1 MKLLILDN
9 FDSFTWNLVQMFDNV
24 ETTVKRNNEI
34 TLAEIC
40 AEIPDRIVISPGPGT
55 PDRKWLGV
63 CTEVIE
69 SCLTGE
75 LKGTPLLGV
84 CLGHQGII
92 TACGGTIV
100 TAPEVMHGKT
110 SFIKHNSRGLFSQL
124 PDPLEVMR
132 YHSLVAGIVPDILE
146 VTATT
151 DELVMAVR
159 HRELP
164 IFGVQFHPESI
175 GTSHGKQILNTFL
188 NYKYGV

>member
-9 FDSFTWNLVQMFDNV
+9 FDSFTWNLVQMFDDV

>member
-9 FDSFTWNLVQMFDNV
+9 FDSFTWNLVQMFDDV

-40 AEIPDRIVISPGPGT
+40 AEKPDRIVISPGPGT
-55 PDRKWLGV
+55 PDKKWLGV
-63 CTEVIE
+63 CTDVIE

-75 LKGTPLLGV
+75 LKNIPLLGV

-100 TAPEVMHGKT
+100 TACEVMHGKA
-110 SFIKHNSRGLFSQL
+110 SFIKHNSQGLFNGL

-132 YHSLVAGIVPDILE
+132 YHSLVADNIPEILE

-151 DELVMAVR
+151 GGLVMAVE

-175 GTSHGKQILNTFL
+175 GTSHGKQILNAFL
-188 NYKYGV
+188 NYKNEV

>member
-9 FDSFTWNLVQMFDNV
+9 FDSFTWNLVQMFDDV

-40 AEIPDRIVISPGPGT
+40 AEKPDRIVISPGPGT
-55 PDRKWLGV
+55 PEKKWLGV
-63 CTEVIE
+63 CANVIE
-69 SCLTGE
+69 SCLIGE
-75 LKGTPLLGV
+75 LKNTPLLGV

-110 SFIKHNSRGLFSQL
+110 SFIKHNSRGLFSGL

-132 YHSLVAGIVPDILE
+132 YHSLVADNIPEVLE

-175 GTSHGKQILNTFL
+175 GTSHGKQILSTFL
-188 NYKYGV
+188 NYKNEV

>member
-9 FDSFTWNLVQMFDNV
+9 FDSFTWNLVQMFDDV

-40 AEIPDRIVISPGPGT
+40 AEKPDRIVISPGPGT
-55 PDRKWLGV
+55 PDKKWLGV
-63 CTEVIE
+63 CTDVIE

-75 LKGTPLLGV
+75 LKNIPLLGV

-100 TAPEVMHGKT
+100 TACEVMHGKT
-110 SFIKHNSRGLFSQL
+110 SFIKHNSQGLFNGL

-132 YHSLVAGIVPDILE
+132 YHSLVADNIPEILE

-151 DELVMAVR
+151 GGLVMAVE

-175 GTSHGKQILNTFL
+175 GTSHGKQILNAFL
-188 NYKYGV
+188 NYKNEV